1 MSIRGP
7 LHGLQ
12 RWFGSGARRPRA
24 VRAPVPAAPVAAAAP
39 ALPYPVAVRARDV
52 AHEARP
58 AGGGLECF
66 ETPGALAIN
75 RARLH
80 HLESLRLP
88 LAGRSVLDVGCGPG
102 HLAQLFVKLGCRVV
116 CVDSREENIHAL
128 RRRYPALTDSHVADV
143 QQVPLTRFGRF
154 DVVFCYGLLYH
165 LEDPV
170 AGLRNLASVCDGLL
184 LLETLVCD
192 CGQPAV
198 VLVDESLSAN
208 QARAGLGCR
217 PSPSW
222 VTMALNRVGFPHV
235 YAPMS
240 RPDYP
245 DFQFA
250 WRDNLDHWRDG
261 HPIRCVFV
269 ASRSELR
276 HPQLVSLL
284 S

>member
-1 MSIRGP
+1 MSIKGP
-7 LHGLQ
+7 LHRLR
-12 RWFGSGARRPRA
+12 RWIGNSARLRRGSPSAPKRPL
-24 VRAPVPAAPVAAAAP
+24 P
-39 ALPYPVAVRARDV
+39 LPYPVAVQARDV

-58 AGGGLECF
+58 EGGGVEGF
-66 ETPGALAIN
+66 DTPGALAIN
-75 RARLH
+75 RARLE
-80 HLESLRLP
+80 HLAALRLP
-88 LAGRSVLDVGCGPG
+88 LAGKSVLDVGCGVG

-116 CVDSREENIHAL
+116 CVDAREENIASL
-128 RRRYPALTDSHVADV
+128 RQRYPALTEAHVADV
-143 QQVPLTRFGRF
+143 QQVPLSRFGRF

-170 AGLRNLASVCDGLL
+170 AGLRNLFSVCDGLL

-192 CGQPAV
+192 YSGPAV

-222 VTMALNRVGFPHV
+222 VAMALNRVGFPHV
-235 YAPMS
+235 YAPLS
-240 RPDYP
+240 RPAYQ

-269 ASRSELR
+269 AARAELP
-276 HPQLVSLL
+276 HPQLVPLL